1 MLRQKEENTK
11 GYYPVCLGVLIKCQA
26 LANPFALLCCHHSK
40 LMRLA
45 LPLFL
50 EKKEENALDAEKLNS
65 LLQVPQLWKSRPKIQ
80 AQVYAFQSVLALIT
94 NYLTRDGFP
103 NKRLFLTILQCDKS
117 RIKLPADVVPGE
129 DSLPDLQM
137 ATFLYL
143 HMAEREKQAVPFL
156 FFLGH

>member
-1 MLRQKEENTK
+1 MEE
-11 GYYPVCLGVLIKCQA
+11 
-26 LANPFALLCCHHSK
+26 
-40 LMRLA
+40 
-45 LPLFL
+45 
-50 EKKEENALDAEKLNS
+50 
-65 LLQVPQLWKSRPKIQ
+65 Q
-80 AQVYAFQSVLALIT
+80 AQDSSPSLCVLVSSGFDN

-103 NKRLFLTILQCDKS
+103 NKHLFLTILQCDKS
-117 RIKLPADVVPGE
+117 RIELPADVVPGE